1 MAALSPQTIASS
13 GTTVTFAAASASD
26 TAPVGS
32 GSNTFLVYKNASGAN
47 AKTVTITP
55 PGTTD
60 YGVNLP
66 PLVVT
71 IPVSSE
77 KWIPLR
83 REYRAIDGGGLA
95 TAAVGGTGG
104 ATDVTVACVRIS

>member
-1 MAALSPQTIASS
+1 MAALSPQIIASS
-13 GTTVTFAAASASD
+13 GTTVTFAPATASD

-32 GSNTFLVYKNASGAN
+32 GSNTFLVFKNASGAN
-47 AKTVTITP
+47 VKTVTITP

-66 PLVVT
+66 PLVVS
-71 IPVSSE
+71 IPVNSE

-95 TAAVGGTGG
+95 TAVVGGTGTF
-104 ATDVTVACVRIS
+104 TDVTVACVRLS